1 MTVIIDGST
10 GIVGAS
16 WNTANRPSSPA
27 VGQQGFNT
35 DLGSQEIY
43 SGSQWSNMSN
53 SFSATGGTIT
63 YSGIYTV
70 HTFRSSGT
78 FTPETAGQV
87 EYLVVAGGGAAGNY
101 GGGGGAGGFKT
112 ATNFAVAAT
121 GLTVTVGAGGTA
133 TNSEPTYGG
142 NGANSVF
149 SSITATG
156 GGGGGGNRPATTA
169 ASTGRDGGSGGGAT
183 NQNATG
189 AVGDGTG
196 TEGFAGGLATGSAGG
211 NKAGGGG
218 GAGGVGV
225 AGNVVGGINN
235 SNGTGGI
242 GRLNSIS
249 GEPIYYAGGGGGEG
263 DGQSDAIGGLGGGG
277 GYNTAGTANT
287 GGGGGGNGD
296 GTIGNRA
303 GGSGIVIIRYPTGSV
318 STPTTTNVAGTVAS
332 VNMLQT
338 RTQDSYTAATT
349 GNGTVITPLN
359 ITFTPKQAGNKV
371 ILEFTVNGEAQ
382 ATDMVFLVSRNDVLL
397 TDTTNAS
404 NNRWAG
410 IVPQAYDVDST
421 STPGNMSIRILD
433 LNTLATE
440 STYKVQVRSSYGTAL
455 TFRLNRTYNSAGSDQ
470 NEAMLSVVTATE
482 IWT

>member
-70 HTFRSSGT
+70 HTFTSSGT

-169 ASTGRDGGSGGGAT
+169 VSTGRDGGSGGGAT

-196 TEGFAGGLATGSAGG
+196 TEGFAGGLATGSAGS

-318 STPTTTNVAGTVAS
+318 STPT
-332 VNMLQT
+332 
-338 RTQDSYTAATT
+338 
-349 GNGTVITPLN
+349 
-359 ITFTPKQAGNKV
+359 
-371 ILEFTVNGEAQ
+371 
-382 ATDMVFLVSRNDVLL
+382 
-397 TDTTNAS
+397 
-404 NNRWAG
+404 
-410 IVPQAYDVDST
+410 
-421 STPGNMSIRILD
+421 
-433 LNTLATE
+433 
-440 STYKVQVRSSYGTAL
+440 QVRSGVIQVVNTQDGAVATGSTAIPDDDTIPQNTEGVEYMTLAITPTSATSKLRIDVTVEGSNSNASRVAYALFQDSTADALAVVSTYQKGDAQNPTPATFSHTMTSGTTSATTFKVRVGGTFATFTFNGTGGGRKYGGVAASSITITEYTA
-455 TFRLNRTYNSAGSDQ
+455 
-470 NEAMLSVVTATE
+470 
-482 IWT
+482 